1 MNLSLL
7 VIILLFLG
15 TILFTGLHLF
25 SKQKPDISDTQQK
38 LNMTLRILYI
48 VIILFM
54 LGMVTYHRWTNN
66 LSNVSV
72 VIMLIFILIVN
83 LMFGILYDKNNQDI
97 NITNEIFIVSVF
109 LNSLLIAFLCFL
121 LYWSPY
127 SLLEYTG
134 QGQTLE
140 DLHNDYLKA
149 SAQPAQASADKARAK
164 LSMYEHHRKAS
175 ADEKQALNKSKESI
189 Q

>member
-1 MNLSLL
+1 MNLPLL

-109 LNSLLIAFLCFL
+109 LNLLLIAFLCLL
-121 LYWSPY
+121 LYWSPD
-127 SLLEYTG
+127 SLLEFT
-134 QGQTLE
+134 GQTLE
-140 DLHNDYLKA
+140 ELHNDYLKA
-149 SAQPAQASADKARAK
+149 TADQAQASANKARAQQ
-164 LSMYEHHRKAS
+164 SMYEQHRKAS
-175 ADEKQALNKSKESI
+175 AKEKKALETSKKSI